1 MSPLDAMR
9 VWGARR
15 AQAAADRRYQARH
28 VRPEYAAHIAQQRLE
43 RARDAISAG
52 CATDAERDAIAVAVG
67 AVIAR

>member
-1 MSPLDAMR
+1 MTAFDAMR

-28 VRPEYAAHIAQQRLE
+28 ARPEHAAHIAQQRIE

-52 CATDAERDAIAVAVG
+52 CATDAERDAIAMAVG
-67 AVIAR
+67 VVTAR